1 MKTRPV
7 LLAKVLPTLL
17 LLAAPII
24 TLIVLAP
31 ALPPSVARAAD
42 DLPSWAYPVAP
53 AGLPQP
59 DPNKIV
65 RVPGSD
71 KQYTEKQ
78 VAGPFSP
85 PDWFPNEHPP
95 MPPVVGDGI
104 KPAVFACD
112 LCHLPTGAGHP
123 ESSSLWGLSQA
134 YFLRQMADY
143 AAGKHKGPRKGA
155 MTAIAKAISAADD
168 RAAADYYAGLKA
180 TPGWDK
186 VVEQALVPKSA
197 VGEGNM
203 RFAAPGGKEP
213 IGERIIVLPQDEE
226 QARARNPHLGFIDY
240 APPGS
245 IAKGRALAEGSR
257 GKTVACAICHGPGL
271 RGGLGE
277 VPSIAGRNAIFIVRQ
292 LMDFKSGRRVGTWS
306 SLHDAV
312 DAHLDT
318 GDIIALAAYVTSLKP

>member
-1 MKTRPV
+1 MKTSGV
-7 LLAKVLPTLL
+7 LLATVLVACAVT
-17 LLAAPII
+17 AV
-24 TLIVLAP
+24 VLAP
-31 ALPPSVARAAD
+31 PSGPNVALAADALPD
-42 DLPSWAYPVAP
+42 WAYPVAP
-53 AGLPQP
+53 PGLPSP

-71 KQYTEKQ
+71 KQYTEQQ

-95 MPPVVGDGI
+95 MPPAVADGV

-123 ESSSLWGLSQA
+123 ESSSLWGLPPS

-155 MTAIAKAISAADD
+155 MTAIAKAISLEDD
-168 RAAADYYAGLKA
+168 RAAAEYYAGLKA

-186 VVEQALVPKSA
+186 VVEQAMAPKSA

-203 RFAAPGGKEP
+203 RFATPGGGKEP

-226 QARARNPHLGFIDY
+226 QARARNPHFGFIDY
-240 APPGS
+240 VPPGS
-245 IAKGRALAEGSR
+245 IAKGKRLAEGGG

-277 VPSIAGRNAIFIVRQ
+277 VPSIAGRSTIFIVRQ
-292 LMDFKSGRRVGTWS
+292 LMDMKSGRRVGAWS

-312 DAHLDT
+312 DANLDT
-318 GDIIALAAYVTSLKP
+318 GDIIALAAYVTSLNP

>member
-1 MKTRPV
+1 MKTSPV
-7 LLAKVLPTLL
+7 LLATV
-17 LLAAPII
+17 
-24 TLIVLAP
+24 VLASITTLVALAQAKP
-31 ALPPSVARAAD
+31 PGRAHAAGALPD
-42 DLPSWAYPVAP
+42 WAYPVAP
-53 AGLPQP
+53 PGLPQP

-71 KQYTEKQ
+71 KQYSETQ

-95 MPPVVGDGI
+95 MPPVVADGI

-123 ESSSLWGLSQA
+123 ESSSLWGLQPA

-155 MTAIAKAISAADD
+155 MTAIAKAISADDD
-168 RAAADYYAGLKA
+168 RAAADYFAGLKA

-186 VVEQALVPKSA
+186 VVEAAMVPKSV

-203 RFAAPGGKEP
+203 RFATPGGGKEP
-213 IGERIIVLPQDEE
+213 IGERIIVLPVNEE
-226 QARARNPHLGFIDY
+226 AARARNPHFGFIDY
-240 APPGS
+240 VPPGS
-245 IAKGRALAEGSR
+245 IAKGRRLAEGGG
-257 GKTVACAICHGPGL
+257 GKTVACAICQGPGL

-277 VPSIAGRNAIFIVRQ
+277 VPSIAGRGSIFIVRQ
-292 LMDFKSGRRVGTWS
+292 LMDFKSGRRAGEWS